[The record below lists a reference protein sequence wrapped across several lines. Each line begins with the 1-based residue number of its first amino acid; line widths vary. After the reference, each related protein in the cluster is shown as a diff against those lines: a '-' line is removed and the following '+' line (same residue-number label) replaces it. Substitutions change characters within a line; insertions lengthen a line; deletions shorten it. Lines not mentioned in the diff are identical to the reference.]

1 MKIEMKKRLIKTSL
15 ILFAV
20 FLFLVLLLVSII
32 SVNATEVMSKEAVL
46 NYKGHKI
53 TMLDVS
59 EDYSCIFKIDDKTV
73 VAGEHEE
80 AKYNGVIVWV
90 KDAVKMHS
98 QGDNYCEFIITL
110 EEPKVT
116 ETKATNKTSK
126 YEDEVKAILEKAKD
140 AAEAVDDK
148 VNLSINMSGIINKTN
163 ETSDLV
169 TGIENAPITKTEKS
183 IIARFIE
190 WIKGLFD

>member
-1 MKIEMKKRLIKTSL
+1 MSLMKICLI
-15 ILFAV
+15 IFAV
-20 FLFLVLLLVSII
+20 FLFLVSII
-32 SVNATEVMSKEAVL
+32 SVSATEIMPKEAVL
-46 NYKGHKI
+46 DYKGHKI

-59 EDYSCIFKIDDKTV
+59 EDFSCIFKIDDKTV
-73 VAGEHEE
+73 VAAEHEE

-110 EEPKVT
+110 EEAPVEKV
-116 ETKATNKTSK
+116 AVNKTSK
-126 YEDEVKAILEKAKD
+126 YGDEVKTLLEKAKG

-148 VNLSINMSGIINKTN
+148 INLSINVSGIINKTN
-163 ETSDLV
+163 QSNVSIID
-169 TGIENAPITKTEKS
+169 GIENAPIMKTEKS

-190 WIKGLFD
+190 WIKELFD